1 MPLYEYQG
9 QQYDIDTDDHSVAKE
24 KILAHLAKSKQPES
38 SLVDKL
44 NIEGEG
50 FDTAAKSA
58 IYDASRNIALG
69 TVGLPSMGIDKLVQ
83 YATGNEDYSN
93 PVTKYVGGL
102 VDTSEQA
109 KQDSIEKAKASQL
122 GGVGSTLGTV
132 VGKIPE
138 MVMGG
143 TGSTGMKT
151 TEEVAGQLLPSI
163 QQMAQ
168 KGFAAAQ
175 PMAVNAGLGK
185 YESAL
190 DRGHTGLEAT
200 AAGLGGYGNMA
211 IQGTLPMGM
220 PGSIG
225 KRVASGAAVNVP
237 AGMAGRQLENLTSPT
252 DMQQN
257 VFDPKAMA
265 TDALIGSVMHG
276 VMGHNN
282 TITHGSPDA
291 KSGKPLPRNVD
302 AELIQRAKVNSE
314 RQLDALILVR
324 KQLESEIEAGNNTQ
338 ETTQAYQE
346 VSAQIE
352 HVTKSL
358 ENAIADLSGHENPIN
373 IEKGAGINKVAEAR
387 QRAKDIANLMRGED
401 GDIPTIPVKKG
412 ALGPDEVA
420 PVRTDVMEGPTKH
433 VGEFDPETGEFV
445 KEGVL
450 PIQESQS
457 AVQKQTPME
466 VAIDRIKQVIA
477 NPEKLD
483 KFREGA
489 QAMLDDLPNR
499 VARDDTPGSHYSA
512 LKEALEAELAYY
524 NKEKLPAAETKADF
538 PEVREPKGMG
548 IDVFK
553 DINRLAE
560 QLRATDVPIDKLK
573 YYSKWA
579 KDGMARLDGFGEGQ
593 RGYDPNHD
601 YTITW
606 ENLKKVSEHLD
617 DLIKQKEEAAYKES
631 ETTGTEGPKT
641 YNSMAELLSAT
652 KDGTPSQMANQRR
665 IAMENN
671 PQLFTTPAGTTV
683 KFSIEIP
690 KMLRDIMVHF
700 MKIAKMDQDSMFVTY
715 DHFLHREGPG
725 GEKSPVRGR
734 MTFAENK
741 GIMYLN
747 PQGIAEHSAWMS
759 THPALKT
766 MFNSGKMKTVMD
778 NIQLARYAAHEMGHY
793 LFNKYLYNSVTH
805 INDLVHIQTRWREYL
820 KNNKLTA
827 ISVFDIDKPG
837 FRAEYQKAFHE
848 FFAEQ
853 VAKEML
859 HKHLVDKFTFGKGKE
874 AIKYM
879 DQLKRIVY
887 HSAKYV
893 EGLVGK
899 AVEKDNF
906 AKDILNDIMTGN
918 QDFIKQISK
927 QSAERLEMKYY
938 NDKIMGEIKADRDA
952 FPFFDDSTDRFVLT
966 TASGDKIRPGTME
979 HTRYLTNEF
988 EGIVPEKAADGAD
1001 TGAKYPNELD
1011 IPNYDAAPLNLRTA
1025 RGLGSGFVKN
1035 FFAKQTVRKIF
1046 QSDPLIRKV
1055 NDIIRNAER
1064 RASSAHSWM
1073 LYEMPSFK
1081 EWKEQGFV
1089 ARMSKMKMEASVFFQ
1104 LQKTSN
1110 KDAGVVHDLFMKG
1123 FDESLPYNVNLK
1135 TNGGHLTPKQV
1146 KLYDT
1151 LSRLFKK
1158 QFDII
1163 KEAEKDLDKR
1173 DKLQYREGWYPAV
1186 RNGKYA
1192 VTLRYNGNAVHVE
1205 NFRSKVEANLFLQSL
1220 KKGGSTKIQADPIV
1234 ERGDGEQ
1241 LSQFIDG
1248 VTKAQDI
1255 IANMFPNAGDTVRK
1269 TIQQTLTNMQGGGVG
1284 VHNKF
1289 RSGMKGYRGSE
1300 LFGLPEERGNSFR
1313 RAIQDSMNEYA
1324 AGVKSMYV
1332 MNDLKD
1338 ILHSEEAKAKNNPD
1352 SQAVAEQMVASALN
1366 RVDSKAFS
1374 SLDKFVRETWDTA
1387 MSHYKGELKQDGSDS
1402 FDAYYNRTLEMFY
1415 MTKLLGKPLFAI
1427 NQVITS
1433 LQAVRELSYD
1443 AGFLGPYAAMAKGIG
1458 RLMTGHRELQQV
1470 LYAVS
1475 TNYHTFEPQFMEA
1488 LHLNEDGSNPSGVVW
1503 NNIKKYVFLNKLSE
1517 VGDSLSRVISF
1528 SAAYSMYRDA
1538 GKDTTTAMH
1547 KAMEV
1552 ADQSMGL
1559 TGRSETPAMFTKM
1572 GLVGQGV
1579 KPLQMFAQNALGNFV
1594 ADVKYAKIKNIKTW
1608 APLVNN
1614 ILVMAATGGIQGTIF
1629 ATEYEIIRLF
1639 LEKHAPEFAPPSLL
1653 ELFKVNP
1660 DMAKDME
1667 IDPVM
1672 VNKAMQ
1678 YGLGSLTGIDA
1689 LSSMRAN
1696 ETFLTLAGSVITGQ
1710 EAWYKMFPA
1719 VSFSVDVAKG
1729 AKTFGQL
1736 GLSSVGVGKKP
1747 SNAEIRQAASSALPS
1762 GPISYGVKDALG
1774 ANEAQV
1780 AGVGTGM
1787 LAAGKENQGVTPMT
1801 TTDKVAGYL
1810 GTRGT
1815 DEKYVSGVTRLMQEK
1830 EMTRKEQVKSLYVR
1844 AMETK
1849 PFESDGKTP
1858 NKDFVAIMKKLVEKQ
1873 QTADQIASNLQGE
1886 AYKRASSLA
1895 IRSIINKNGEFSE
1908 NPETFRKANL
1918 LKNFGILKEGRN

>member
-1 MPLYEYQG
+1 MSKYAELPDGTRLEFPDDTEDSIIDSTVKSHLGVSAPKQNTTTSFGTDVKIGAKQLANLAMDAGQMIGGGVLSSLSDENIPLADSIYKSMDDRNKAFEQEVAAEGEQG
-9 QQYDIDTDDHSVAKE
+9 LSGKIVSGLVPLVPAVAAIPFVGPAPAMGVLSGMSALSQGRRNVQNGASNTEAIAQATGEGAMDMLGAKLIPGGSGVL
-24 KILAHLAKSKQPES
+24 KGGAYGAAGNLLSQGGQDILANQILPEEAKKNYEP
-38 SLVDKL
+38 SL
-44 NIEGEG
+44 ER
-50 FDTAAKSA
+50 
-58 IYDASRNIALG
+58 Y
-69 TVGLPSMGIDKLVQ
+69 TVSG
-83 YATGNEDYSN
+83 ATGML
-93 PVTKYVGGL
+93 PGAV
-102 VDTSEQA
+102 
-109 KQDSIEKAKASQL
+109 I
-122 GGVGSTLGTV
+122 
-132 VGKIPE
+132 GKFT
-138 MVMGG
+138 G
-143 TGSTGMKT
+143 TG
-151 TEEVAGQLLPSI
+151 
-163 QQMAQ
+163 
-168 KGFAAAQ
+168 
-175 PMAVNAGLGK
+175 
-185 YESAL
+185 YEPHVQSKPQ
-190 DRGHTGLEAT
+190 E
-200 AAGLGGYGNMA
+200 
-211 IQGTLPMGM
+211 
-220 PGSIG
+220 
-225 KRVASGAAVNVP
+225 
-237 AGMAGRQLENLTSPT
+237 
-252 DMQQN
+252 
-257 VFDPKAMA
+257 
-265 TDALIGSVMHG
+265 
-276 VMGHNN
+276 
-282 TITHGSPDA
+282 
-291 KSGKPLPRNVD
+291 KPLPRNVD

-324 KQLESEIEAGNNTQ
+324 KQLETEIENGNNTQ

-346 VSAQIE
+346 VSSQIE
-352 HVTKSL
+352 HVTKGL

-450 PIQESQS
+450 PVQETKPD
-457 AVQKQTPME
+457 VQKQTPMD
-466 VAIDRIKQVIA
+466 VAVDRIKQVA
-477 NPEKLD
+477 ADPTKLD
-483 KFREGA
+483 KFKEGA

-560 QLRATDVPIDKLK
+560 QLRTTDVPIDKLK

-579 KDGMARLDGFGEGQ
+579 KDGMSRLDGFGEGQ

-617 DLIKQKEEAAYKES
+617 DLIKQKEEAAYKEP

-700 MKIAKMDQDSMFVTY
+700 MQIAKMDQDGVYVAF
-715 DHFLHREGPG
+715 DHFL
-725 GEKSPVRGR
+725 PVRGR
-734 MTFAENK
+734 MSFSENK

-747 PQGIAEHSAWMS
+747 PQGISEHSAWMS
-759 THPALKT
+759 KHPALEV

-778 NIQLARYAAHEMGHY
+778 NVQMARYAAHEMGHF
-793 LFNKYLYNSVTH
+793 LLNKYLYSTVTH
-805 INDLVHIQTRWREYL
+805 IDDLVHIQNRWREYL

-988 EGIVPEKAADGAD
+988 EGIVPEKAVDGAD

-1110 KDAGVVHDLFMKG
+1110 KDAGIVHDLFMKG
-1123 FDESLPYNVNLK
+1123 FDESLPYSVNLK

-1538 GKDTTTAMH
+1538 GKDMTTAMH

-1614 ILVMAATGGIQGTIF
+1614 ILVMVATGGIQGTIF

-1678 YGLGSLTGIDA
+1678 YGLGSLTGVDA
-1689 LSSMRAN
+1689 LSSMSAN

-1747 SNAEIRQAASSALPS
+1747 SNAEIRQAASSALAFW
-1762 GPISYGVKDALG
+1762 SY
-1774 ANEAQV
+1774 
-1780 AGVGTGM
+1780 
-1787 LAAGKENQGVTPMT
+1787 
-1801 TTDKVAGYL
+1801 
-1810 GTRGT
+1810 
-1815 DEKYVSGVTRLMQEK
+1815 
-1830 EMTRKEQVKSLYVR
+1830 
-1844 AMETK
+1844 
-1849 PFESDGKTP
+1849 
-1858 NKDFVAIMKKLVEKQ
+1858 
-1873 QTADQIASNLQGE
+1873 
-1886 AYKRASSLA
+1886 
-1895 IRSIINKNGEFSE
+1895 
-1908 NPETFRKANL
+1908 
-1918 LKNFGILKEGRN
+1918 ILWS